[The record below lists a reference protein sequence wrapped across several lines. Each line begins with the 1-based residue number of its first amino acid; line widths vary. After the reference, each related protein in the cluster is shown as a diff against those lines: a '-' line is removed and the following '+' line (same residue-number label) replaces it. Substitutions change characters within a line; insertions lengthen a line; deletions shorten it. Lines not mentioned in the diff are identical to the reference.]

1 MMDARASQ
9 TARRLGLLL
18 LGYLGAVVAVIVFTP
33 FQFAAPSTER
43 VLLTPVGSE
52 AVRDVLLNLVLF
64 VPLGFLLERT
74 GRGSLRVWQ
83 VVAAGVAVSMAIEAT
98 QLFLP
103 DRWTTATDVLAN
115 GLGTAIGAATS
126 AALRHHLGNSD
137 SLASRL
143 FLDLP
148 LLGICWLLLPVL
160 WVEALQGPLGA
171 QLSLMAA
178 GGFAIAGAGRSNAAR
193 ERLPASVLWPLVLGW
208 SVTATLPGLA
218 WHPVQMVF
226 GVMVALL
233 ACLVGDTLWRAHPG
247 KERRVEPR
255 AVAAIV
261 LALLPWFA
269 IKGVF
274 DVFDPALPITFRE
287 RILEWLALGG
297 GFTVLGYA
305 LAEWR
310 GRVSEAW
317 PRSALVP
324 MVLAALLAWPL
335 GRGRLGLIVAAAV
348 VAAFGSLLFDA
359 QRAHVVASRVS
370 R

>member
-1 MMDARASQ
+1 MTAARGSH

-33 FQFAAPSTER
+33 FQFEPPTTDR
-43 VLLTPVGSE
+43 LLLAPVGSE
-52 AVRDVLLNLVLF
+52 AVRDILLNLVLF

-74 GRGSLRVWQ
+74 GRGRLGWWHMV
-83 VVAAGVAVSMAIEAT
+83 GIGLTVSMLIEGG

-103 DRWTTATDVLAN
+103 DRWTTLTDVIAN
-115 GLGTAIGAATS
+115 TAGAAVG
-126 AALRHHLGNSD
+126 AASSSSLRRRLGASD
-137 SLASRL
+137 SLAGRL

-148 LLGICWLLLPVL
+148 LLGICWLLLPML

-193 ERLPASVLWPLVLGW
+193 ERLPSRVLWPMVIGW
-208 SVTATLPGLA
+208 SVVATLPGLA
-218 WHPVQMVF
+218 WQPLQMLL
-226 GVMVALL
+226 GVVVAAL
-233 ACLVGDTLWRAHPG
+233 ACLVGDLWWRDG
-247 KERRVEPR
+247 SSSERRVEPR

-261 LALLPWFA
+261 TALVPWFA
-269 IKGVF
+269 IKGLF
-274 DVFDPALPITFRE
+274 DVFDPLLPIPFRE

-310 GRVSEAW
+310 GRAPHGW
-317 PRSALVP
+317 PRSAVFP
-324 MVLAALLAWPL
+324 MLLAALVAWPM
-335 GRGRLGLIVAAAV
+335 GRGRLALIAAAAV
-348 VAAFGSLLFDA
+348 VAGFGSLLFDA
-359 QRAHVVASRVS
+359 QRAHVVASRLS
-370 R
+370 